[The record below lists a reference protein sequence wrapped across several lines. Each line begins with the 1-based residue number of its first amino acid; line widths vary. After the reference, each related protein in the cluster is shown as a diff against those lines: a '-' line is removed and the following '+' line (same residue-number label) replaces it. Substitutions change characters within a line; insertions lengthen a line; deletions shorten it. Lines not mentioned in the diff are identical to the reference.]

1 MLTGDRSKSVVEIQK
16 KVFKIIL
23 KEKVFFF
30 FRGYLKKELKLF
42 TVKTVF

>member
-30 FRGYLKKELKLF
+30 RGYLKKELKLF